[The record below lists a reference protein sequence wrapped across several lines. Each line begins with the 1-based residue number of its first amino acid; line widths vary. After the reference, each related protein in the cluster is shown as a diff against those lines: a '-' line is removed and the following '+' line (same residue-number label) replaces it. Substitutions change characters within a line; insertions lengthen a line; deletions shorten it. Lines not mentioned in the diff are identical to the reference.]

1 MDIGIEDI
9 INIYYKKHAGEKY
22 TPMLLIEDYLLQCG
36 KYYRDWG
43 YYFKIDI
50 VGPRQIASKNNRYND
65 MIDVEIVFRKDSSK
79 TLWEKLF
86 KKKCIDDL
94 TENILNN
101 NFNKEFIELF
111 KIFIN
116 KNLKREVE

>member
-1 MDIGIEDI
+1 
-9 INIYYKKHAGEKY
+9 
-22 TPMLLIEDYLLQCG
+22 MLLIEDYLLQCG